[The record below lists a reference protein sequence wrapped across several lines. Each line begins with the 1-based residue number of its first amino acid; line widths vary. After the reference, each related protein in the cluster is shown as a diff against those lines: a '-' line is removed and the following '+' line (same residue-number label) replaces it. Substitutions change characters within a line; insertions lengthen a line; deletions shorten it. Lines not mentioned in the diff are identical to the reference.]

1 MGHIDDSFL
10 LGYNYTACATNIQ
23 DTVDTFL
30 SLGFVVHP
38 EKSVLIPTQEMEFL
52 GFLLNSINMTIRL
65 PPVKAERVRLACQ
78 SLLDKSKMTIR
89 EVAQVIGLMVSSF
102 PAVQFGEL
110 YYRALERNKI
120 LALQESRGNYDAP
133 MYLSNESRSEIAWWV
148 NNVDSSFKPI
158 FQGDPD
164 LTLTTDACTS
174 GWGAVYG
181 AHKTGGLWNVEEQA
195 FHINY
200 LELKAVLLGL
210 KSLLGHVHGK
220 HIRIQSDNTTTVAY
234 VNNMGGIK
242 SAECDSLSK
251 EIWLWCIERDIWISA
266 CHIPGSTNVDADT
279 ESRKINNSTEWSLNM
294 DVFSDLDKLWG
305 PFQID
310 LFASRLNFKVPS
322 YVSWKPDP
330 GAQYVNAFFM
340 SWKEYYF
347 YAFPPFSVIAACLQ
361 KIEQDQAT
369 GVLLVPVWQT
379 QPWFTPLLHL
389 LVDNPVLLPQS
400 THLLTQPHNHALH
413 PLRRQLRLM
422 ACMLSGKVSSREMFQ
437 ARLQQS
443 SSSPGLTEH
452 KNSTNHTSNSGWTFV
467 VNGRLIPMIH
477 L

>member
-1 MGHIDDSFL
+1 
-10 LGYNYTACATNIQ
+10 
-23 DTVDTFL
+23 
-30 SLGFVVHP
+30 
-38 EKSVLIPTQEMEFL
+38 
-52 GFLLNSINMTIRL
+52 
-65 PPVKAERVRLACQ
+65 
-78 SLLDKSKMTIR
+78 
-89 EVAQVIGLMVSSF
+89 
-102 PAVQFGEL
+102 
-110 YYRALERNKI
+110 
-120 LALQESRGNYDAP
+120 
-133 MYLSNESRSEIAWWV
+133 MYLSNESRLEIAWWV

-234 VNNMGGIK
+234 VNNMGSIK

-266 CHIPGSTNVDADT
+266 CHILGSTNVDADT

-310 LFASRLNFKVPS
+310 LFASS
-322 YVSWKPDP
+322 
-330 GAQYVNAFFM
+330 
-340 SWKEYYF
+340 
-347 YAFPPFSVIAACLQ
+347 
-361 KIEQDQAT
+361 
-369 GVLLVPVWQT
+369 
-379 QPWFTPLLHL
+379 
-389 LVDNPVLLPQS
+389 
-400 THLLTQPHNHALH
+400 
-413 PLRRQLRLM
+413 
-422 ACMLSGKVSSREMFQ
+422 
-437 ARLQQS
+437 
-443 SSSPGLTEH
+443 
-452 KNSTNHTSNSGWTFV
+452 
-467 VNGRLIPMIH
+467 RLIC
-477 L
+477 